1 MSRMNRKAGAFA
13 VAALMCAAMAFGEDE
28 KDSRFE
34 LKFAKDLPY
43 RGGKVSID
51 HKFGSVTIRLGESN
65 EVDVRASIRSS
76 DPEFGQQIRIETSS
90 SGEGVRI
97 TTVYP
102 TGRWSRNHEFS
113 YSVDYEILV
122 PKNAPV
128 HVMNRF
134 GSINAT
140 DIAPSSR
147 IENGHGSIRLT
158 NARGPQTVLNQF
170 GSIDLREISGDIGAK
185 NANGSIRAEEI
196 RGKAELTNRFGSVVL
211 VNSRDGAVVKN
222 SNGSVDVRQV
232 GGATVIDNAFGSSK
246 VREVRG
252 NLEVDGSHSRI
263 DVSDVR
269 GDADVTSA
277 FGSIDVH
284 GVTGAATVTNANGTV
299 RLTDVR
305 RNATVKTT
313 FASATLDKVQG
324 AIDVQNQ
331 NGSISVSGAPSCQT
345 ISLRTTFSTI
355 RVGLPASASY
365 ALNARTTFGR
375 IHSDLPVTTTS
386 FGGDSTVGT
395 IGSGKCKLDL
405 VNTNGSITIKRE

>member
-1 MSRMNRKAGAFA
+1 MSRMNRRAGTLAA
-13 VAALMCAAMAFGEDE
+13 AALMCAAMAFGEDE
-28 KDSRFE
+28 KESRFE

-51 HKFGSVTIRLGESN
+51 HKFGSVTIRQGESN
-65 EVDVRASIRSS
+65 EVGVRASIRSS

-90 SGEGVRI
+90 SGDGVRI
-97 TTVYP
+97 ATIYP
-102 TGRWSRNHEFS
+102 SGRWSRNREFS
-113 YSVDYEILV
+113 YSVDYDILV
-122 PKNAPV
+122 PRAAPV
-128 HVMNRF
+128 HVTNRF
-134 GSINAT
+134 GSINASNL
-140 DIAPSSR
+140 APASR

-170 GSIDLREISGDIGAK
+170 GSIDLRDIAGDVVAK

-211 VNSRDGAVVKN
+211 VNSREGAVVKN

-232 GGATVIDNAFGSSK
+232 GGAAVIDNAFGSI
-246 VREVRG
+246 RIQEVRG

-263 DVSDVR
+263 DVRDVR
-269 GDADVTSA
+269 GDADVSSA
-277 FGSIDVH
+277 FGTIDVRD
-284 GVTGAATVTNANGTV
+284 VTGSAKVTNANGTV
-299 RLTDVR
+299 RLSGVR

-313 FASATLDKVQG
+313 FASATVSEVQG

-331 NGSISVSGAPSCQT
+331 NGSISVSSAPACQP

-355 RVGLPASASY
+355 RVGVPASASY
-365 ALNARTTFGR
+365 EVNARTTFGR
-375 IHSDLPVTTTS
+375 INSDLPITTTS

-395 IGSGKCKLDL
+395 IGSGKCKMDL
-405 VNTNGSITIKRE
+405 VNSNGSITIKRE